1 MVPISIDMIMIT
13 LDTSRESIG
22 ELNNSIINYKHTHT
36 KKKTHRRNDYRQEQW
51 GKENYRPISLVN
63 MDAKTLNKLLAN

>member
-1 MVPISIDMIMIT
+1 MVPTSIDMIMIT

-36 KKKTHRRNDYRQEQW
+36 KKTHRRNDYRQEQW
-51 GKENYRPISLVN
+51 GKENYRSISLVN
-63 MDAKTLNKLLAN
+63 MNAKTLNKLLAN